1 MTSVTLHAIAIATG
15 TAAIHGY
22 QPLSRRASPMSA
34 AVTGTPKIDA

>member
-1 MTSVTLHAIAIATG
+1 MTSIIIHAIAIATS

-34 AVTGTPKIDA
+34 AVTGTAKIDA